1 MPTVDL
7 NADVGEGAGSDEAIF
22 PLITSANI
30 ACGGHAGDAE
40 TMAAAVG
47 RALRWG
53 VAIGAHPGFEDRAD
67 FGRTE
72 RALAPAD
79 AQDLTIRQ
87 VRALQAVAAAQ
98 GARVTHVK
106 PHGALYNMAARD
118 PVLAGAIAAGVAAV
132 DPALIFYGLAG
143 SVMLTAARVVGLR
156 TASEVFADRHYR
168 ADGSLVPRS
177 RPDALIAAEDEAA
190 AQVLRMVRSGEV
202 VAVTGEVVKVQA
214 DTICLHGDSPHA
226 VAFARRLRATLLH
239 ENCPVSRV

>member
-22 PLITSANI
+22 PLVTSAKI
-30 ACGGHAGDAE
+30 ACGGHAGDAAS
-40 TMAAAVG
+40 MAAAVD

-72 RALAPAD
+72 RALSPAD
-79 AQDLTIRQ
+79 AQDLIVRQ
-87 VRALQAVAAAQ
+87 VRALQAVAAAH
-98 GARVTHVK
+98 GTRVAHVK
-106 PHGALYNMAARD
+106 PHGALYNLAARD

-132 DPALIFYGLAG
+132 DPALILYGLAG
-143 SVMLTAARVVGLR
+143 SVMLTAARILGLR
-156 TASEVFADRHYR
+156 TASEVFADRHYQ
-168 ADGSLVPRS
+168 ANGALVPRS
-177 RPDALIAAEDEAA
+177 RPDALITAEDEAV

-226 VAFARRLRATLLH
+226 VSFAQRLRAMLLH
-239 ENCPVSRV
+239 ENCPVSRL